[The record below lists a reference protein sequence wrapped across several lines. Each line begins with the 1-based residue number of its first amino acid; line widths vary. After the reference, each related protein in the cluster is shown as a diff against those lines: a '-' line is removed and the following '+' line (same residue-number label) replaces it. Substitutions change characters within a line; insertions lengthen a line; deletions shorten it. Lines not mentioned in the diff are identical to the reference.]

1 MACIFVF
8 LFHANI
14 VEDELEILFNSFIIN
29 ILYRFRKKRYFIELK
44 EQEEKLARVH
54 FIPVLE
60 AGVSVNLRI
69 PEVINFILQFHP
81 VLQ

>member
-14 VEDELEILFNSFIIN
+14 VEDKLEILFNSFIIN

-69 PEVINFILQFHP
+69 PK
-81 VLQ
+81 